1 MLGLTIQLRM
11 LEDHYFR
18 LRTSLTRPSS
28 SIDALWALLAGALT
42 VVFWLS
48 WLFVTFFRIIRSIAT
63 LPLNVV
69 RWLFFLR

>member
-1 MLGLTIQLRM
+1 M

-28 SIDALWALLAGALT
+28 SIDVFWAALSYALT
-42 VVFWLS
+42 VLFWLS
-48 WLFVTFFRIIRSIAT
+48 WLAVTLFRIFRSIII
-63 LPLNVV
+63 LPLTII